1 MTKNKWKIAFWWCS
15 TILFF
20 VVGISVYST
29 IDQGYSLS
37 YLKDSYTEKETEID
51 NLVIIINET
60 DLSKTGIEKTLK
72 KHKIGDSV
80 NFKSDTVSLDEL
92 KLIFINDKL
101 FKVTRK

>member
-1 MTKNKWKIAFWWCS
+1 MAFWCS
-15 TILFF
+15 STALLI

-37 YLKDSYTEKETEID
+37 YLQDSYTEKETELD
-51 NLVIIINET
+51 NLILIINQT

-72 KHKIGDSV
+72 KHKIGESA

-92 KLIFINDKL
+92 KLIFRNDKL
-101 FKVTRK
+101 FKVTRH